1 MMTSEA
7 FGKRIRFLVIGFIV
21 IFFIFGV
28 RLVDVQAVQARG
40 YAKRASLEM
49 VNKSIWLAPRGT
61 ITDINGIVLARSE
74 AAKNIIVDQTMIA
87 DPATTALVTAASLGM
102 PVVEL
107 QGLLTGKKRYQV
119 IQNSVA
125 PIVWNNLQSVLDT
138 YNTKVEASRGGL
150 SKRLVGFFSEN
161 AYTRAYP
168 TGQLAASLV
177 GLTNSLNQGAAGVE
191 ASMNSVLTGSNGEY
205 DYVNGDGAII
215 PGSQQFITAA
225 KPGTGV
231 RLTIERDIQW
241 VAQDAISTAVKSAK
255 ALSGTVIV
263 MDPKTGAILAQA
275 SAPTFNPGARSK
287 IKLAE
292 MRNPAVQDVYEPGST
307 GKVITVAAALEEGST
322 TPTTVYKIPNTF
334 KAGGRLFHDD
344 KNHKTEMLTTA
355 GVLAVSSNIGA
366 IQIGA
371 AIPKNTLYSYLQK
384 FGIGQSTGSNLPG
397 ESAGILHS
405 VTDWSQSSAPT
416 IAFGQGYSVTAMQ
429 ATDVFATIANNGVR
443 VTPNVIA
450 GTVDSNGTYTPA
462 KPSTQVQ
469 VISAGTAQLIR
480 TMLEGVVSSEGTAP
494 AAQIPG
500 YQVAGKTGTAMRVD
514 SRCGCYRGY
523 TASFIG
529 MAPAAAPQYVVSVV
543 IQNPQGMHFG
553 GEIAAPVFNKVM
565 SFVLQAKQVQP
576 VALAKFAYP
585 LTQAT
590 LIKAKKA
597 AAARVV
603 TQAAA
608 ALIKVKP

>member
-1 MMTSEA
+1 MISNEA
-7 FGKRIRFLVIGFIV
+7 FGKRIRFLVVGLIV
-21 IFFIFGV
+21 VFTIFGF
-28 RLVDVQAVQARG
+28 RLIDVQAVQASG
-40 YAKRASLEM
+40 YAKRAANEM
-49 VNKSIWLAPRGT
+49 VNKSVWLAPRGT
-61 ITDINGIVLARSE
+61 ITDVNGIVLARSE

-87 DPATTALVTAASLGM
+87 DPAKTAQVTAASLEM
-102 PVVEL
+102 PVADL
-107 QGLLTGKKRYQV
+107 QTLLTGTKRYQV
-119 IQNSVA
+119 IENAVA
-125 PIVWNNLQSVLDT
+125 PIVWDNLQSVLNS
-138 YNTKVEASRGGL
+138 YNTKVEALRGGL

-161 AYTRAYP
+161 AYTRSYP
-168 TGQLAASLV
+168 TGELAASLV
-177 GLTNSLNQGAAGVE
+177 GLTNAANQGAAGIE
-191 ASMNSVLTGSNGEY
+191 ASMNNVLTGSNGEY

-225 KPGTGV
+225 KPGTSV

-241 VAQDAISTAVKSAK
+241 VAQDAISSAVKSAK

-275 SAPTFNPGARSK
+275 SAPTFNPAARSK
-287 IKLAE
+287 ITLAQI
-292 MRNPAVQDVYEPGST
+292 RNPAVQDVYEPGST

-322 TPTTVYKIPNTF
+322 TPTSVYKIPNTL

-371 AIPKNTLYSYLQK
+371 AIPNSTFYSYLHK

-397 ESAGILHS
+397 ESAGILHP
-405 VTDWSQSSAPT
+405 VADWSQSSAPT

-429 ATDVFATIANNGVR
+429 ATDVFATIANNGIR

-450 GTVDSNGTYTPA
+450 GTLDANGTYTPS
-462 KPSTQVQ
+462 KPSAEVQ
-469 VISAGTAQLIR
+469 VISAGTAQTIR
-480 TMLEGVVSSEGTAP
+480 TMLQGVVSNEGTAP
-494 AAQIPG
+494 AAEIPG

-529 MAPAAAPQYVVSVV
+529 MAPAAAPKYVVSVV

-553 GEIAAPVFNKVM
+553 GEIAAPVFKKVM
-565 SFVLQAKQVQP
+565 SFVLQSKQVQP
-576 VALAKFAYP
+576 IASADKVYP
-585 LTQAT
+585 LTQAA
-590 LIKAKKA
+590 LFKSQKSKALKVA
-597 AAARVV
+597 AVSA
-603 TQAAA
+603 
-608 ALIKVKP
+608 VKP

>member
-1 MMTSEA
+1 MISNEA
-7 FGKRIRFLVIGFIV
+7 FGKRIRFLVVGLIV
-21 IFFIFGV
+21 VFTIFGF
-28 RLVDVQAVQARG
+28 RLIDVQAVQASG
-40 YAKRASLEM
+40 YAKRAANEM
-49 VNKSIWLAPRGT
+49 VNKSVWLAPRGT
-61 ITDINGIVLARSE
+61 ITDVNGIVLARSE

-87 DPATTALVTAASLGM
+87 DPAKTAQVTAASLEM
-102 PVVEL
+102 PVADL
-107 QGLLTGKKRYQV
+107 QTLLTGTKRYQV
-119 IQNSVA
+119 IENAVA
-125 PIVWNNLQSVLDT
+125 PIVWDNLQSVLNS
-138 YNTKVEASRGGL
+138 YNTKVEALRGGL

-161 AYTRAYP
+161 AYTRSYP
-168 TGQLAASLV
+168 TGELAASLV
-177 GLTNSLNQGAAGVE
+177 GLTNAANQGAAGIE
-191 ASMNSVLTGSNGEY
+191 ASMNNVLTGSNGEY

-225 KPGTGV
+225 KPGTSV

-241 VAQDAISTAVKSAK
+241 VAQDAISSAVKSAK

-275 SAPTFNPGARSK
+275 SAPTFNPAARSK
-287 IKLAE
+287 ITLAQI
-292 MRNPAVQDVYEPGST
+292 RNPAVQDVYEPGST

-322 TPTTVYKIPNTF
+322 TPTSVYKIPNTL

-371 AIPKNTLYSYLQK
+371 AIPNSTFYSYLHK

-397 ESAGILHS
+397 ESAGILHP
-405 VTDWSQSSAPT
+405 VADWSQSSAPT

-429 ATDVFATIANNGVR
+429 ATDVFATIANNGIR

-450 GTVDSNGTYTPA
+450 GTLDANGTYTPS
-462 KPSTQVQ
+462 KPSAEVQ
-469 VISAGTAQLIR
+469 VISAGTAQTIR
-480 TMLEGVVSSEGTAP
+480 TMLQGVVSNEGTAP
-494 AAQIPG
+494 AAEIPG

-529 MAPAAAPQYVVSVV
+529 MAPAAAPKYVVSVV

-553 GEIAAPVFNKVM
+553 GEIAAPVFKKVM
-565 SFVLQAKQVQP
+565 SFVLQSKQVQP
-576 VALAKFAYP
+576 IASADKVYP
-585 LTQAT
+585 LTQAA
-590 LIKAKKA
+590 LFKSQKSKALKVA
-597 AAARVV
+597 DVSA
-603 TQAAA
+603 
-608 ALIKVKP
+608 VKP

>member
-1 MMTSEA
+1 MISNEA
-7 FGKRIRFLVIGFIV
+7 FGKRIRFLVVGLIV
-21 IFFIFGV
+21 VFTIFGF
-28 RLVDVQAVQARG
+28 RLIDVQAVQASG
-40 YAKRASLEM
+40 YAKRAANEM
-49 VNKSIWLAPRGT
+49 VNKSVWLAPRGT
-61 ITDINGIVLARSE
+61 ITDVNGIVLARSE

-87 DPATTALVTAASLGM
+87 DPAKTAQVTAASLEM
-102 PVVEL
+102 PVADL
-107 QGLLTGKKRYQV
+107 QTLLTGTKRYQV
-119 IQNSVA
+119 IENAVA
-125 PIVWNNLQSVLDT
+125 PIVWDNLQSVLNS
-138 YNTKVEASRGGL
+138 YNTKVEALRGGL

-161 AYTRAYP
+161 AYTRSYP
-168 TGQLAASLV
+168 TGELAASLV
-177 GLTNSLNQGAAGVE
+177 GLTNAANQGAAGIE
-191 ASMNSVLTGSNGEY
+191 ASMNNVLTGSNGEY

-225 KPGTGV
+225 KPGTSV

-241 VAQDAISTAVKSAK
+241 VAQDAISSAVKSAK

-275 SAPTFNPGARSK
+275 SAPTFNPAARSK
-287 IKLAE
+287 ITLAQI
-292 MRNPAVQDVYEPGST
+292 RNPAVQDVYEPGST

-322 TPTTVYKIPNTF
+322 TPTSVYKIPNTL

-371 AIPKNTLYSYLQK
+371 AIPNSTFYSYLHK

-397 ESAGILHS
+397 ESAGILHP
-405 VTDWSQSSAPT
+405 VADWSQSSAPT

-429 ATDVFATIANNGVR
+429 ATDVFATIANNGIR

-450 GTVDSNGTYTPA
+450 GTLDANGTYTPS
-462 KPSTQVQ
+462 KPSAEVQ
-469 VISAGTAQLIR
+469 VISAGTAQTIR
-480 TMLEGVVSSEGTAP
+480 TMLQGVVSNEGTAP
-494 AAQIPG
+494 AAEILG

-529 MAPAAAPQYVVSVV
+529 MAPAAAPKYVVSVV

-553 GEIAAPVFNKVM
+553 GEIAAPVFKKVM
-565 SFVLQAKQVQP
+565 SFVLQSKQVQP
-576 VALAKFAYP
+576 IASADKAYP
-585 LTQAT
+585 LTQAA
-590 LIKAKKA
+590 LSKSQKSKALKVA
-597 AAARVV
+597 TVSA
-603 TQAAA
+603 
-608 ALIKVKP
+608 VKP